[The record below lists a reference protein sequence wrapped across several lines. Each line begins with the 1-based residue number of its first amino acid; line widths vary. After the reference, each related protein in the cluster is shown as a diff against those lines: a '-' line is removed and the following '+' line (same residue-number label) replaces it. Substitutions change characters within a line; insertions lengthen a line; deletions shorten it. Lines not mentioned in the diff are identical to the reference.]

1 MVAVRRLWVA
11 TSGEIP
17 VLIQRRPNSA
27 VAERCR
33 SGRTGRSRKPLS
45 LLRGTEGSNP
55 SLSATEPVPA
65 AGLPERQRG
74 LRPPLHILK
83 YPTRHRNRLLA
94 APPWW
99 RRRRWRHSE
108 VTRLQASQLFLV
120 QLGSSAS
127 AHRRRWMG
135 RHSLVVR

>member
-55 SLSATEPVPA
+55 SLSAMLFNA
-65 AGLPERQRG
+65 KG
-74 LRPPLHILK
+74 
-83 YPTRHRNRLLA
+83 
-94 APPWW
+94 
-99 RRRRWRHSE
+99 
-108 VTRLQASQLFLV
+108 LFLPPPPMV
-120 QLGSSAS
+120 AQLDDD
-127 AHRRRWMG
+127 G
-135 RHSLVVR
+135 R